1 MGNILEEKKMKIE
14 KNIKKCQSNGG
25 EALCTIK
32 DGGGK
37 QTLTY
42 AFAGSI
48 EEPVKN
54 VSDTVEYKAKPEW
67 SNGTNTANIEA
78 PLRKRKKELG
88 YVEVRIRKGGRK
100 HRTKGGI

>member
-1 MGNILEEKKMKIE
+1 MEIEKKA
-14 KNIKKCQSNGG
+14 KKCQSNGG

-54 VSDTVEYKAKPEW
+54 FIDSVEYKVKPEW
-67 SNGTNTANIEA
+67 SNGTNTANAEARLRRHKKQIGYIE
-78 PLRKRKKELG
+78 KR
-88 YVEVRIRKGGRK
+88 VRKGGRK
-100 HRTKGGI
+100 HRRSGKP